1 MVLRREDPR
10 LVRRVRLDVKDPR
23 FCVVDPDDGMSHGL
37 ILTAKSMVAPRD
49 VRCYMVGVLDDA
61 ATSRPFACFRQ

>member
-1 MVLRREDPR
+1 M
-10 LVRRVRLDVKDPR
+10 DVKNPR
-23 FCVVDPDDGMSHGL
+23 FRVVDPDDGMSHGL
-37 ILTAKSMVAPRD
+37 ILTAKSTVAPRD